1 MNVFVPYVTFIKHA
15 EKVTKSSKL
24 KTRPILQT
32 VLHKDNYVAVTDS
45 HRLYFADN
53 VYEGEE
59 KTIDLASGQAV
70 ERGVYP
76 DITKLIQDE
85 SHAKFNHIIDVLPT
99 YEAVRAIEIASKI
112 NKAFDSLELEL
123 EIGEKLLAIKTTS
136 DTEVNVN
143 YSPIKPPSDDHSINS
158 SEFIMFNIKY
168 IKELFHLLKDAR
180 VDKVVLQYFGNN
192 RPIQFRA
199 GNFTAVVM
207 PISQV

>member
-32 VLHKDNYVAVTDS
+32 VLHKDSYVAVTDS

-59 KTIDLASGQAV
+59 KTIDLATGQAV
-70 ERGVYP
+70 DRGTYP
-76 DITKLIQDE
+76 DITKLIEDE
-85 SHAKFNHIIDVLPT
+85 SHAKITHIIDVLQT

-112 NKAFDSLELEL
+112 NRASDLLDI
-123 EIGEKLLAIKTTS
+123 EIDEKLLTIKTTS

-143 YSPIKPPSDDHSINS
+143 YSPIKPPSDVHSSNS
-158 SEFIMFNIKY
+158 LEIITFNIKY
-168 IKELFHLLKDAR
+168 IKELFHLLNDAR
-180 VDKVVLQYFGNN
+180 VDKVTLQYFGIN
-192 RPIQFRA
+192 RPMQFHA

>member
-32 VLHKDNYVAVTDS
+32 VLHKDSYVAVTDS

-53 VYEGEE
+53 VYEGKE
-59 KTIDLASGQAV
+59 KTIDLATGQAV
-70 ERGVYP
+70 DRGTYP

-85 SHAKFNHIIDVLPT
+85 SHAKFIHIIDVLPT

-112 NKAFDSLELEL
+112 NKASDSLEL
-123 EIGEKLLAIKTTS
+123 EIGEKLLTIKTTS

-143 YSPIKPPSDDHSINS
+143 YSPIKPPSDVHSSNS
-158 SEFIMFNIKY
+158 LEFITFNIKY

-180 VDKVVLQYFGNN
+180 VDKVTLQYFGNN
-192 RPIQFRA
+192 RPMQFHA

-207 PISQV
+207 PIVRV

>member
-32 VLHKDNYVAVTDS
+32 VLHKDSYVAVTDS

-59 KTIDLASGQAV
+59 KTIDLATGQAV
-70 ERGVYP
+70 DRGTYP

-85 SHAKFNHIIDVLPT
+85 SHAKITHTIDVLQT
-99 YEAVRAIEIASKI
+99 YEAVRAIEITSKI
-112 NKAFDSLELEL
+112 DKATDFMNFMIGDKSLS
-123 EIGEKLLAIKTTS
+123 IKSTS
-136 DTEVNVN
+136 ESRVFVN
-143 YSPIKPPSDDHSINS
+143 YSPIKLPEDVHEVTLTEEIT
-158 SEFIMFNIKY
+158 FNIKY

-180 VDKVVLQYFGNN
+180 VDKVTLQYFGNN
-192 RPIQFRA
+192 RPMQFHA

-207 PISQV
+207 PIRQV

>member
-15 EKVTKSSKL
+15 EKVIKSSKL
-24 KTRPILQT
+24 KTRPIFQT
-32 VLHKDNYVAVTDS
+32 VLHKDSYVAVTDN

-59 KTIDLASGQAV
+59 KTIDLATGQAV
-70 ERGVYP
+70 DRGTYP

-85 SHAKFNHIIDVLPT
+85 SHAKITHIIDVLQT

-112 NKAFDSLELEL
+112 NRASDLLDI
-123 EIGEKLLAIKTTS
+123 EIDEKLLTIKTTS

-143 YSPIKPPSDDHSINS
+143 YSPIKPPSDVHSSNS
-158 SEFIMFNIKY
+158 LEFITFNIKY

-180 VDKVVLQYFGNN
+180 VYKVTLQYFGNN
-192 RPIQFRA
+192 RPMQFHA
-199 GNFTAVVM
+199 GNFTAVIM
-207 PISQV
+207 PIRRV

>member
-24 KTRPILQT
+24 RNRPILET
-32 VLHKDNYVAVTDS
+32 VLHKDSYVAVTDS

-59 KTIDLASGQAV
+59 KTIDLATGQAV
-70 ERGVYP
+70 DRGTYP
-76 DITKLIQDE
+76 DITKLIEDE
-85 SHAKFNHIIDVLPT
+85 SHAKITHIIDVLQT
-99 YEAVRAIEIASKI
+99 YGAVRAIEIASKI
-112 NKAFDSLELEL
+112 NRASDLLDI
-123 EIGEKLLAIKTTS
+123 EIDEKLLTIKTTS

-143 YSPIKPPSDDHSINS
+143 YSPIKPPSDVHSSNS
-158 SEFIMFNIKY
+158 SEFITFNIKY

-180 VDKVVLQYFGNN
+180 VDKVTLHYFGNN
-192 RPIQFRA
+192 RPMQFHA

-207 PISQV
+207 PIRRV